1 VTVPPAKRPLS
12 VGFIGPFPP
21 TRSGIADYDSE
32 IFSSLSKDLS
42 LSLVPYEPSAA
53 VDAMGARHDVLLF
66 QIGNDPVHAPS
77 VEALFDPRRRTPAV
91 VVLHDFV
98 LHHLF
103 AAAYLD
109 RGREDDYARELERAH
124 GPRGRAL
131 AERGRRGARVPVWD
145 LDPWAFPMSAGVIRA
160 ANAVVAHSELVKG
173 AVLAESPATRTVL
186 LPHHVVPAPRME
198 RAEARRALGLPPD
211 RPVAVTLGVV
221 TPAKR
226 VGRILEALAAL
237 PPARRPFLF
246 VGGAVADDDPLHLFV
261 EAHGLSGDVAFGGY
275 LSESDFWRAASAADF
290 GVNLRHPTMGETS
303 GAVCRLAGSGL
314 PLIVSDTGWFRELPD
329 AFAAKIPVGGDEVAR
344 LAEEMT
350 RLAFEPDV
358 ARLRARAASEW
369 GEERRPDQ
377 VACGYRNVLESVA
390 GEGVGR
396 ARGSVRAARSGSR
409 LSVGFIGPFPPVRS
423 GIADYD
429 AELFPALAAVTDA
442 RAWQPEKAREA
453 LTAGHDVLLIE
464 IGNDPL
470 HVPSVEALFDPGR
483 RTPAVVVLHEFVLH
497 HLFAAGYLMRGRE
510 GDYERELER
519 AHGSRG
525 KAFAATRR
533 SAPFVPMWD
542 LDPWAFPMSAGVIR
556 AAEAVVAHSALVTG
570 AVLFACPGTRAVTIP
585 QHVALAPRSSPA
597 QARAVMGLPLHRPVA
612 MTLGIVGPAKRI
624 GRILEALA
632 ALPPGRRPFL
642 FVGGAVAEDDPLR
655 TFVRENGLVADVKFG
670 GYLSEEDLCRAASAA
685 TFAVNLRFPT
695 LGETSHAVCR
705 LAGYGLPLIVSDTG
719 WFRELPDA
727 FTDKIPIGG
736 DEVARLARAME
747 RLSFDVDL
755 ALDRGAAAAAWA
767 VPHRPERIAEAYR
780 DVLEEAAAGWSRP
793 RGVSGRV
800 SEALTRLGVAR
811 PGPHGAAS
819 RVPDGILVAEVA
831 ARAAGVLPRCGES
844 PWNGKSESISTPA

>member
-1 VTVPPAKRPLS
+1 MTAAPSTTRPRPLS
-12 VGFIGPFPP
+12 VGFIGPMPP
-21 TRSGIADYDSE
+21 TRSGVADYDSE
-32 IFSSLSKDLS
+32 ILSSLSKNLSFS
-42 LSLVPYEPSAA
+42 LSSYEPSSAF
-53 VDAMGARHDVLLF
+53 DALGARHDVLVF
-66 QIGNDPVHAPS
+66 QIGNDPLHAPS
-77 VEALFDPRRRTPAV
+77 VEALFDPRRLTPAV

-103 AAAYLD
+103 AAAYLEP
-109 RGREDDYARELERAH
+109 GREDDYARELERAH
-124 GPRGRAL
+124 GARGRAF
-131 AERGRRGARVPVWD
+131 AERGRRGARMPLWD
-145 LDPWAFPMSAGVIRA
+145 LDPWAFPMSGGVIRA
-160 ANAVVAHSELVKG
+160 ANAVVAHSEFVMG
-173 AVLAESPATRTVL
+173 AVLGESPATRTVL

-198 RAEARRALGLPPD
+198 RTEARRALGLPPD
-211 RPVAVTLGVV
+211 RPVAVALGVV

-226 VGRILEALAAL
+226 VGRILEALASL
-237 PPARRPFLF
+237 PPARRPFLY
-246 VGGAVADDDPLHLFV
+246 VGGAVADDDPLHFFV
-261 EAHGLSGDVAFGGY
+261 ETHGLASDVAFGGY

-329 AFAAKIPVGGDEVAR
+329 AFAVKVPVGGDEVAR

-369 GEERRPDQ
+369 GDERHPDR
-377 VACGYRNVLESVA
+377 VALAYRDVLEKVA
-390 GEGVGR
+390 GEEVRQPGR
-396 ARGSVRAARSGSR
+396 RASSVRRSRR

-429 AELFPALAAVTDA
+429 AEIFPALAALMDA
-442 RAWQPEKAREA
+442 RAWQPEKAHEA
-453 LTAGHDVLLIE
+453 LTANHDVLLFE

-470 HVPSVEALFDPGR
+470 HVPSVEALFDSGR

-497 HLFAAGYLMRGRE
+497 HLFAAGYLTRGRE
-510 GDYERELER
+510 NDYAKELER

-525 KAFAATRR
+525 MAFAASRR
-533 SAPFVPMWD
+533 RAPLVPVWD
-542 LDPWAFPMSAGVIR
+542 LDPWAFPMSGGVIR
-556 AAEAVVAHSALVTG
+556 AAEAVIAHSALVTG
-570 AVLFACPGTRAVTIP
+570 AILDACPGTRVVTIP
-585 QHVALAPRSSPA
+585 QHVALTPRSSPA
-597 QARAVMGLPLHRPVA
+597 QARAALGLPQDRPVGI
-612 MTLGIVGPAKRI
+612 TLGIVGPAKRI

-655 TFVRENGLVADVKFG
+655 TFVREKGLEADVKFG
-670 GYLSEEDLCRAASAA
+670 GYLSEEDLFHAASAA

-705 LAGYGLPLIVSDTG
+705 LAGYGLPLIVSDLG

-736 DEVARLARAME
+736 DEVACLARAME
-747 RLSFDVDL
+747 RLSFEEDL

-767 VPHRPERIAEAYR
+767 VPLRPERIAEATR

-800 SEALTRLGVAR
+800 SEGLTRLGVAR

-819 RVPDGILVAEVA
+819 RVPDGFLVAEVA
-831 ARAAGVLPRCGES
+831 ARAAGILPRVREKES
-844 PWNGKSESISTPA
+844 DIS

>member
-1 VTVPPAKRPLS
+1 MRPLS

-21 TRSGIADYDSE
+21 TRSGIADYDFE
-32 IFSSLSKDLS
+32 IFSSLSKQSSLFLS
-42 LSLVPYEPSAA
+42 SYEPPAA
-53 VDAMGARHDVLLF
+53 AAALNAAHDVLLF
-66 QIGNDPVHAPS
+66 QIGNDPLHAPS
-77 VEALFDPRRRTPAV
+77 VEALFDPRRQTPAV

-109 RGREDDYARELERAH
+109 RGREDEYAKELERAH
-124 GPRGRAL
+124 GARGRAL
-131 AERGRRGARVPVWD
+131 AERARRGGRAPVWD

-173 AVLAESPATRTVL
+173 AVLGESPATRTVV
-186 LPHHVVPAPRME
+186 LPHHVVAAPRTE

-211 RPVAVTLGVV
+211 RPVAVALGVV

-226 VGRILEALAAL
+226 IGRILEALASL

-246 VGGAVADDDPLHLFV
+246 VGGDVADDDPVHLFV
-261 EAHGLSGDVAFGGY
+261 EAHGLAGDVAFGGY
-275 LSESDFWRAASAADF
+275 LSETDFWRAASAADF

-329 AFAAKIPVGGDEVAR
+329 AFAAKVPVGGDEVAR

-358 ARLRARAASEW
+358 ARVRARAASAW
-369 GEERRPDQ
+369 GDERHPDR
-377 VACGYRNVLESVA
+377 VAPGYRDLLQSVA
-390 GEGVGR
+390 EQAVEKPRGHVR
-396 ARGSVRAARSGSR
+396 TARPGSR
-409 LSVGFIGPFPPVRS
+409 LSVGFVGPFPPVRS

-429 AELFPALAAVTDA
+429 AELFPALAAIAEA
-442 RAWQPEKAREA
+442 RPWQPEKAREA
-453 LTAGHDVLLIE
+453 LTAGHDVLLFE

-497 HLFAAGYLMRGRE
+497 HLFAAGYLMRGRAA
-510 GDYERELER
+510 DYERELER

-525 KAFAATRR
+525 KAFALARR
-533 SAPFVPMWD
+533 SAPLVPVWD

-556 AAEAVVAHSALVTG
+556 AAEAVIAHSALVTG
-570 AVLFACPGTRAVTIP
+570 AVLDACPGTRVVTIP

-597 QARAVMGLPLHRPVA
+597 EARAALGLPTDRPVGI
-612 MTLGIVGPAKRI
+612 TFGIVGPAKRI
-624 GRILEALA
+624 GKILEALA
-632 ALPPGRRPFL
+632 ALPPGHRPVL
-642 FVGGAVAEDDPLR
+642 FVGGAVGEDDPLR
-655 TFVRENGLVADVKFG
+655 TFVRANGLAADVKFG
-670 GYLSEEDLCRAASAA
+670 GYLSEKDLFLAASAA

-705 LAGYGLPLIVSDTG
+705 LAGFGLPLVVSDTG

-747 RLSFDVDL
+747 RLSFEDGL

-767 VPHRPERIAEAYR
+767 VPLRPERIAEATFA
-780 DVLEEAAAGWSRP
+780 VLEEAAAGWSRP

-811 PGPHGAAS
+811 HGPHGAAS

-831 ARAAGVLPRCGES
+831 SRGAGILPRVERDFS
-844 PWNGKSESISTPA
+844 QEEKRDVS